1 MIFYERGNNKNKE
14 LTEIKDGQFLEMMKK
29 EFKSEYHVESKT
41 GHKLTTPL
49 IFGSVIKQE

>member
-49 IFGSVIKQE
+49 IFGSIIKQE